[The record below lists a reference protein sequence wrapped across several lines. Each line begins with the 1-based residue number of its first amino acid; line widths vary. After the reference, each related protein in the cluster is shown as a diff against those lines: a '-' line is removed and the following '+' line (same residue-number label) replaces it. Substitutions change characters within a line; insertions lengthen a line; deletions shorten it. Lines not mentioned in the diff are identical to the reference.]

1 MVRFPKTFGRQISTD
16 GAASLLD
23 KFNERAQHDANWAIH
38 LKNVFS
44 AMWPLFLYSGIVL
57 LLLVY
62 LESKG

>member
-16 GAASLLD
+16 GEASLFD
-23 KFNERAQHDANWAIH
+23 KFNERAHHDANWAIH